1 MTNRRVTIFGG
12 SGFIG
17 RHLVKRLA
25 ARGDIL
31 RIAVR
36 DPVAAQFLKP
46 MGDVGQI
53 VLMKVDARDEAAVKA
68 AVQGTDAVV
77 NLVGILFERG
87 RQTFAELQALV
98 PGRIARAC
106 AAAGVKRLVQIS
118 AIGADAHSPALYA
131 RTKAAGEKAA
141 RDAFPEATIVR
152 PSVVFGPEDDFFNRF
167 AGLARLVPALP
178 VFGAMPE
185 LERYPEGGARLVLL
199 GNGGVRFQPVY
210 VGDVAEAI
218 ARILEDPA
226 TKGRTY
232 ELGGPRVYSF
242 AELMKLVLAQTARKR
257 WLVPLPLPLA
267 EIGASFASLLPLP
280 KPLLTRDQ
288 VLLMRRDNVVSQGA
302 LDLSSLGITPT
313 TAEAILPGYMDMYRR
328 GGRYRSPHL
337 V

>member
-17 RHLVKRLA
+17 RHLVRRLA

-31 RIAVR
+31 RIAMR

-53 VLMKVDARDEAAVKA
+53 VLMKVDVRDEAAVKA
-68 AVQGTDAVV
+68 AVQGADAVV

-87 RQTFAELQALV
+87 HQTFAELQALA
-98 PGRIARAC
+98 PGRIARAS

-118 AIGADAHSPALYA
+118 AIGADPHSPALYA
-131 RTKAAGEKAA
+131 RTKAVGEKAA
-141 RDAFPEATIVR
+141 RDAFPRATIVR

-167 AGLARLVPALP
+167 AGLTRFVPALP
-178 VFGAMPE
+178 VFGAMPK
-185 LERYPEGGARLVLL
+185 LERYPEGGARLIFL
-199 GNGGVRFQPVY
+199 GDGGVRFQPVY

-218 ARILEDPA
+218 MRILDDPA
-226 TKGRTY
+226 TEATTY
-232 ELGGPRVYSF
+232 EFGGPRIYGF
-242 AELMKLVLAQTARKR
+242 AELMKLVLAQVGRKR
-257 WLVPLPLPLA
+257 WLLPMPLPLA
-267 EIGASFASLLPLP
+267 EIGASLAEILPLP

-288 VLLMRRDNVVSQGA
+288 VLLMRRDNVVTQGVPGLA
-302 LDLSSLGITPT
+302 ALGITPT
-313 TAEAILPGYMDMYRR
+313 AVESILPSYMDRYRR
-328 GGRYRSPHL
+328 GGRYRNPHF